1 MSEVNNEALILS
13 NLNGGFLTL
22 TINRPNQL
30 NALNSSVIRRLSTL
44 IEEAQSMP
52 EIRVIILTGAGEKAF
67 VAGADIVEFA
77 EFSPDEAKD
86 LASLGQSSLFD
97 RIERSEK
104 PVIAAVNGF
113 ALGGGLELAMAA
125 HIRVASTNA
134 KLGLPEVSLG
144 VIPGYGGTQRLAH
157 LVGKGKA
164 MEMVLSAGMISAE
177 EGLACGLVNKVVEQ
191 SELMDE
197 VLGMAKKIGR
207 NAPTALTGAI
217 KSILAGYTDGTDG
230 HQVEINEFGKCFGTE
245 DFREGT
251 TAFIEKRRAKF
262 PGK

>member
-1 MSEVNNEALILS
+1 MSDVNKEAMILS
-13 NLNGGFLTL
+13 NLNDGFLTL
-22 TINRPNQL
+22 TINRPSQL
-30 NALNSSVIRRLSTL
+30 NALNSNVIRDLSLL
-44 IEEAQSMP
+44 IEEAQSRP
-52 EIRVIILTGAGEKAF
+52 EVRVIILTGAGEKAF

-77 EFSPDEAKD
+77 EFSPDQAKD
-86 LASLGQSSLFD
+86 LAALGQSSLFD
-97 RIERSEK
+97 RLERSAK

-144 VIPGYGGTQRLAH
+144 VIPGYGGTQRLAQ

-164 MEMVLSAGMISAE
+164 MEMVLSAGMMSAE

-197 VLGMAKKIGR
+197 VLNMAKKIGR
-207 NAPTALTGAI
+207 NAPTALVGAI

-230 HQVEINEFGKCFGTE
+230 HQVEINEFAKCFGTE